1 MDFSNQ
7 LRTLSM
13 PALIIVAT
21 VIVSALALMSKPVH
35 RALVLKP
42 VLVTRK
48 GEFYR
53 LFTAG
58 LIHADV
64 THLLFN
70 GLSFYIFADQLMRH
84 VSEAQFLG
92 LYVSAVVFAFIPT
105 VIRFSDKERYSTLGA
120 SGAVAAIMF
129 ACIALNPHMKI
140 RLLLPPVPIPGLVF
154 GLGYLLYS
162 IIQSIRAQDNVNHDA
177 HFYGAV
183 YGCGVAYFVNPS
195 QVERSLRLLLAYF
208 Q

>member
-1 MDFSNQ
+1 MP
-7 LRTLSM
+7 SM
-13 PALIIVAT
+13 IIVVT
-21 VIVSALALMSKPVH
+21 VIVSTGALLSKSIH
-35 RALVLKP
+35 KALVLKP

-48 GEFYR
+48 GEFHR
-53 LFTAG
+53 LLTAG

-70 GLSFYIFADQLMRH
+70 GLSFYVFADQLVRH
-84 VSEAQFLG
+84 VGDVQFLG
-92 LYVSAVVFAFIPT
+92 LYVSAIVIAFIPT
-105 VIRFSDKERYSTLGA
+105 VVRFSDKERYSTLGA
-120 SGAVAAIMF
+120 SGAVAAVMF
-129 ACIALNPHMKI
+129 ACIALNPHMTI

-162 IIQSIRAQDNVNHDA
+162 IIQSVRAKDNVNHDA

-183 YGCGVAYFVNPS
+183 YGCGFAYFVNPA

-208 Q
+208 